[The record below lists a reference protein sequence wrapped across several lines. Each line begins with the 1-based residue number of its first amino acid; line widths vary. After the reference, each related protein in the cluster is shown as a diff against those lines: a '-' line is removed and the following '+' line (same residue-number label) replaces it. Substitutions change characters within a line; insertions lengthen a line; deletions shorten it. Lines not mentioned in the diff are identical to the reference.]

1 LSLSSNN
8 MPYIK
13 VVKTKAYFKRFQV
26 KFKRRREG
34 KTDYYARK
42 RLTLQDKNKYN
53 SPKYRLVVRKTNTDV
68 ICQIA
73 YATVQ
78 SDKILTAAYSHELKR
93 YGVKAGLK
101 NYAAAYATG
110 LLLARRV
117 LDKLGNGMADTY
129 AGQAKP
135 DGKHYIVEEVEGERR
150 PFYVL
155 LDVGLNRTTTGAK
168 VFAAMKGA
176 ADGGLEIPHSKEMK
190 QFPGYNSQSHKF
202 DSRVLRKYIF
212 GGHISEYMKKIKD
225 ADPDSYKRQ
234 FQEYITQGVEPEKIE
249 AMWIQAHAAIRKNP
263 AHVPTKKP
271 ENPVHKRYT
280 QKKKNNKQRKDRI
293 KQKLASLERAPAQV

>member
-1 LSLSSNN
+1 

-26 KFKRRREG
+26 KFRRRREG

-42 RLTLQDKNKYN
+42 RLTVQDKNKYN
-53 SPKYRLVVRKTNTDV
+53 SPKYRLVVRKTNTDI

-73 YATVQ
+73 FATVQ
-78 SDKILTAAYSHELKR
+78 CDKILAAAYSHELTK
-93 YGVKAGLK
+93 YGIKAGLK

-110 LLLARRV
+110 LLIARRV
-117 LDKLGNGMADTY
+117 LAKLGHDMAETYNG
-129 AGQAKP
+129 QLKP
-135 DGKHYIVEEVEGERR
+135 DGKHFIVEEAEGAERR

-212 GGHISEYMKKIKD
+212 GGHVAEYMKKLKEE
-225 ADPDSYKRQ
+225 DPDAYKKQ
-234 FQEYITQGVEPEKIE
+234 FSEYVKAGLEPDKVE

-271 ENPVHKRYT
+271 ENPVHKRYK
-280 QKKKNNKQRKDRI
+280 QQKKNNKQRKDRI
-293 KQKLASLERAPAQV
+293 KQKLAALERAAQV

>member
-1 LSLSSNN
+1 

-26 KFKRRREG
+26 KFRRRREG

-53 SPKYRLVVRKTNTDV
+53 SPKYRLVVRKTNSDI

-78 SDKILTAAYSHELKR
+78 SDKILAASYSHELKN
-93 YGVKAGLK
+93 YGIKVGFK

-110 LLLARRV
+110 LLIARRA
-117 LDKLGNGMADTY
+117 LAKLNMAEIY
-129 AGQAKP
+129 VGQTKP
-135 DGKHYIVEEVEGERR
+135 EGKHFIVEEKEGERR

-168 VFAAMKGA
+168 IFAAMKGA

-190 QFPGYNSQSHKF
+190 QFPGYNSTNHKF

-212 GGHISEYMKKIKD
+212 GGHVSEY
-225 ADPDSYKRQ
+225 A
-234 FQEYITQGVEPEKIE
+234 
-249 AMWIQAHAAIRKNP
+249 KN
-263 AHVPTKKP
+263 
-271 ENPVHKRYT
+271 
-280 QKKKNNKQRKDRI
+280 
-293 KQKLASLERAPAQV
+293 

>member
-1 LSLSSNN
+1 

-42 RLTLQDKNKYN
+42 RLILQDKNKYN

-73 YATVQ
+73 FATIQ
-78 SDKILTAAYSHELKR
+78 CDQILAAAYSHELTN

-110 LLLARRV
+110 LLIARRV
-117 LDKLGNGMADTY
+117 LAKLGHNMAETY
-129 AGQAKP
+129 AGQLKP
-135 DGKHYIVEEVEGERR
+135 DGKHFIVEEAEGAERR

-176 ADGGLEIPHSKEMK
+176 ADGGLEIPHSKAMK
-190 QFPGYNSQSHKF
+190 QFPGFNSQSHKF

-212 GGHISEYMKKIKD
+212 GGHVSEYMKKLKEE
-225 ADPDSYKRQ
+225 DPDAYKRQ
-234 FQEYITQGVEPEKIE
+234 FAEYVKAGVEPEKIE
-249 AMWIQAHAAIRKNP
+249 AMWTQAHAAIRKNP
-263 AHVPTKKP
+263 AHEPTKKP
-271 ENPVHKRYT
+271 EAPVHKRYK
-280 QKKKNNKQRKDRI
+280 QQKKNNKQRKDRI
-293 KQKLASLERAPAQV
+293 KQKLAALERAAQV

>member
-1 LSLSSNN
+1 

-26 KFKRRREG
+26 KFRRRREG

-53 SPKYRLVVRKTNTDV
+53 SPKYRLVVRKTNTDI

-78 SDKILTAAYSHELKR
+78 ADFILAAAYSHELKN
-93 YGVKAGLK
+93 YGVKAGFK

-110 LLLARRV
+110 LLIARRV
-117 LDKLGNGMADTY
+117 LTKLGHGMAETY
-129 AGQAKP
+129 QGQTKAEAI
-135 DGKHYIVEEVEGERR
+135 GRHYIVEEIDGERR

-176 ADGGLEIPHSKEMK
+176 ADGGLEIPHSKDMK
-190 QFPGYNSQSHKF
+190 QFPGYNRQTHKF
-202 DSRVLRKYIF
+202 DAKILRKYIF
-212 GGHISEYMKKIKD
+212 GGHVTEYMKKLKEE
-225 ADPDSYKRQ
+225 DPDSYRRQ
-234 FQEYITQGVEPEKIE
+234 FGEYIKAEVVPEQLE
-249 AMWIQAHAAIRKNP
+249 GMWTKAHAAIRKNP
-263 AHVPTKKP
+263 VYVPTKK
-271 ENPVHKRYT
+271 T
-280 QKKKNNKQRKDRI
+280 
-293 KQKLASLERAPAQV
+293 